1 MSHQMSF
8 VAAAYALGL
17 SAVAVMVV
25 ASWAAMRRAER
36 RAAELR
42 AERRR

>member
-8 VAAAYALGL
+8 VAAAYGIGNG
-17 SAVAVMVV
+17 AVAVMLV

-36 RAAELR
+36 RAAQLR